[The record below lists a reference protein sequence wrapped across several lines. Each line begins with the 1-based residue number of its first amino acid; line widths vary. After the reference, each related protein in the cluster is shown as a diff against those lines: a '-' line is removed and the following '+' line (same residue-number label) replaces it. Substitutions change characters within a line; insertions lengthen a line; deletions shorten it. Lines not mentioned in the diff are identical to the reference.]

1 MMPDSHSV
9 LVLLAVL
16 GLVSCDAA
24 ANAGEREPAAT
35 VTTVSSSSPRDTLP
49 MEEREQGF
57 RLLFDGETVDGW
69 RGFRRE
75 DVPSAWVVEDGA
87 LHFTAEGPREDRGSI
102 ISAEQFGDFE
112 LRLEW
117 KISAGGNSGIFF
129 GVSETT
135 DTPYMSGPEMQVLD
149 DAGHPDGEDPRTSA
163 GSNYALH
170 APSSPVVRPV
180 GEWNEVRILVER
192 GHVEHWLNG
201 LKIVEYELGS
211 EEWTRLVAD
220 SKFGAWPEYGRHP
233 VGHVGLQDH
242 GDPVWYRNIRIR
254 PIEP

>member
-1 MMPDSHSV
+1 MLESFS
-9 LVLLAVL
+9 LLLTLSVL
-16 GLVSCDAA
+16 GLVACDAA
-24 ANAGEREPAAT
+24 ANTGEREPAANSGT
-35 VTTVSSSSPRDTLP
+35 ASSTSLRDTLTT
-49 MEEREQGF
+49 EEREQGF

-69 RGFRRE
+69 RGFGRA
-75 DVPSAWVVEDGA
+75 DLPSAWVVGDGV

-102 ISAEQFGDFE
+102 ISTEQFGDFE

-117 KISAGGNSGIFF
+117 KISPGGNSGIFF

-149 DAGHPDGEDPRTSA
+149 DAGHPDGQAPKTSA
-163 GSNYALH
+163 GSNYGLH
-170 APSSPVVRPV
+170 APSSSVVRPA

-201 LKIVEYELGS
+201 LKIVAYELGS
-211 EEWTRLVAD
+211 EEWERLVAE